1 MKHLQPL
8 SALLSEMV
16 MDLNN
21 SHDHEQY
28 NDTDTQEFQMAEIND
43 L

>member
-21 SHDHEQY
+21 GHDQEQE
-28 NDTDTQEFQMAEIND
+28 NDTDIQEFQMAEIND